1 MRRFAT
7 VRVRITAAAVLA
19 IGLTLALG
27 GIWLVRAHRAELT
40 ADVETAA
47 RLRSRDIAADVGA
60 GNLPPVI
67 AVPRGDE
74 NLVQV
79 VDDQGRVV
87 AASANLHRHS
97 RLSTLAPGE
106 DGYASATVHHLE
118 RGEGPFR
125 LVARRATGPGG
136 NYIVYAAGNLE
147 PVTHSSYTLTRLLE
161 FALPTLLL
169 LVGVLTWFLTG
180 RALRPVEAIRREV
193 EVVGAEDLHRRVPEP
208 PSGDEIA
215 RLART
220 MNAMLARL
228 ESSSQRQ
235 RQFVSDASHELRSP
249 LASIRTNLEVA
260 LRHAD
265 RADWPAVAGRALA
278 EDARMEDTVS
288 ELLELARLDEVAGPA
303 PLDTLPDVDLDEL
316 VLDDTVQERR
326 VPIDTSRV
334 SAGRVHGRREQ
345 LTRVVRNLVDNAA
358 RHATSTVAVGLHAGD
373 DHTIELTVD
382 DDGPGI
388 PLEDRERVFDRFT
401 RLDDGR
407 ARDAGG
413 LGLGLSMVK
422 EITEQHGG
430 TVTIEDAPLGG
441 ARLRVRLPAA

>member
-1 MRRFAT
+1 MSDEATTRRRWWPQT
-7 VRVRITAAAVLA
+7 VRVRLTIIATLAFAITLSLAAFGLVRVVHTNLVDRIAETNQTQLDELQAAVRRGDLQPPPVRECYQVPGGYLCSQAHPDRSGVEAAQREIQTTAGNITLVAQQSTAAVN
-19 IGLTLALG
+19 
-27 GIWLVRAHRAELT
+27 R
-40 ADVETAA
+40 
-47 RLRSRDIAADVGA
+47 
-60 GNLPPVI
+60 
-67 AVPRGDE
+67 
-74 NLVQV
+74 
-79 VDDQGRVV
+79 
-87 AASANLHRHS
+87 
-97 RLSTLAPGE
+97 
-106 DGYASATVHHLE
+106 TVHSVTNVLLVVV
-118 RGEGPFR
+118 PVMIL
-125 LVARRATGPGG
+125 LVAL
-136 NYIVYAAGNLE
+136 AAW
-147 PVTHSSYTLTRLLE
+147 Y
-161 FALPTLLL
+161 F
-169 LVGVLTWFLTG
+169 TG
-180 RALRPVEAIRREV
+180 RALRPVEAIRREA
-193 EVVGAEDLHRRVPEP
+193 EEITGATMDRRVPEP
-208 PSGDEIA
+208 DTDDEVG

>member
-1 MRRFAT
+1 MSDEATPRRRWWPQT
-7 VRVRITAAAVLA
+7 VRVRLTIIATLAFAITLSLAAFGLVRVVHTNLVDRIAETNQTQLDELQAAVRRGDLQPPPVRECYQVPGGYLCSQAHPDRSGVEAAQREIQTTAGNITLVAQQSTAAVN
-19 IGLTLALG
+19 
-27 GIWLVRAHRAELT
+27 R
-40 ADVETAA
+40 
-47 RLRSRDIAADVGA
+47 
-60 GNLPPVI
+60 
-67 AVPRGDE
+67 
-74 NLVQV
+74 
-79 VDDQGRVV
+79 
-87 AASANLHRHS
+87 
-97 RLSTLAPGE
+97 
-106 DGYASATVHHLE
+106 TVHSVTNVLLVVV
-118 RGEGPFR
+118 PVMIL
-125 LVARRATGPGG
+125 LVAL
-136 NYIVYAAGNLE
+136 AAW
-147 PVTHSSYTLTRLLE
+147 Y
-161 FALPTLLL
+161 F
-169 LVGVLTWFLTG
+169 TG
-180 RALRPVEAIRREV
+180 RALRPVEAIRREA
-193 EVVGAEDLHRRVPEP
+193 EEITGATMDRRVPEP
-208 PSGDEIA
+208 ETDDEVG

-220 MNAMLARL
+220 MNAMLDRL

-326 VPIDTSRV
+326 VPVDTSRV

-345 LTRVVRNLVDNAA
+345 LTRVVRNLLDNAA
-358 RHATSTVAVGLHAGD
+358 RHATSSVAVELRAGE

-388 PLEDRERVFDRFT
+388 PLDDRERVFDRFT

-413 LGLGLSMVK
+413 LGRGLSMVK

-430 TVTIEDAPLGG
+430 TVTVEDAPSGG